1 MYKEF
6 KMEAYFMIKVSSKG
20 LPVLPMR
27 ISSIFGRKQEFS
39 SSTKFSSLC
48 IEDQLI
54 TPFAAGLHLIERP

>member
-39 SSTKFSSLC
+39 SSNKVLLSL
-48 IEDQLI
+48 
-54 TPFAAGLHLIERP
+54 HRRPAYYAFCSWIALD